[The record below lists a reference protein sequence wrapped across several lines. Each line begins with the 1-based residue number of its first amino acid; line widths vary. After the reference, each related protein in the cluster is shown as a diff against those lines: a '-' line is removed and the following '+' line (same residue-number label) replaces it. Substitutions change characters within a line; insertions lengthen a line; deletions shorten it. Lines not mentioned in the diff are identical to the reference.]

1 LQKRRVKFSVKIID
15 VKSVTKPALNDK
27 LVDKFGPF
35 KTVEEL
41 MTDIKKELTNEK
53 KRLVEQTRH
62 NELVTK
68 VVEASSDAIPEIVVD
83 NQVDFVVQNEKQR
96 LISQGQTWEEYL
108 ELEGITEDEF
118 RKNIRE
124 SARQQVKTGLVLGEI
139 ALIEQ
144 VEVRPEETEV
154 QINILKQQYNDDRI
168 RAELDKPE
176 VKRDI
181 ADRLLVEK
189 VILKMMSYQPPA

>member
-1 LQKRRVKFSVKIID
+1 
-15 VKSVTKPALNDK
+15 
-27 LVDKFGPF
+27 
-35 KTVEEL
+35 
-41 MTDIKKELTNEK
+41 
-53 KRLVEQTRH
+53 
-62 NELVTK
+62 
-68 VVEASSDAIPEIVVD
+68 
-83 NQVDFVVQNEKQR
+83 
-96 LISQGQTWEEYL
+96 
-108 ELEGITEDEF
+108 
-118 RKNIRE
+118 
-124 SARQQVKTGLVLGEI
+124 VLGEI

-154 QINILKQQYNDDRI
+154 QINILKQQYNDERI